1 MLSCFIPWHCDVD
14 VDVLH
19 NMASDAQKVVKL
31 VKQNPA
37 GIPLNKLAVFFSQ
50 KYKKN
55 LTASKHGYR
64 NITEYINSL
73 EELVTVDQVV
83 FHRSEVPGAVS
94 AVPQCLEQPRK
105 RRGAS
110 NHCSTEDLRD
120 AAVLQLTGPPLQLPP
135 PVDPEFPALGAKLSR
150 AEERRPR
157 GAAGGRG
164 PVFRESY
171 HAQLREWHNSN
182 TRAAETLEN
191 DEETGS
197 QRSRR
202 KVVSVEEV
210 NSLAQDVIRSLAT
223 SGDLV
228 TVEKVISQVCA
239 LLQVPSLKAFRITH
253 RDLPAVENLQRS
265 IKEVNVFIECVD
277 TVSTMCTLHELAL
290 ALAGLKNKKR
300 FEELSLGPLCKFP
313 IIHRLFKVDPNTKD
327 EDIHQIETVDIL
339 RSLREFRKKQT
350 KQMVDLAEFMQ
361 FLADQHN
368 CESPYELG
376 IRIQSVALAI
386 STLKKVTNEMYD
398 NMDHAKNILQKD
410 VEEEVQAQLW
420 KIKKKLMDPAQ
431 GPPIFSPCGST
442 ELRFKYANMSAADA
456 VIEVL
461 TNSEGM
467 LNTKMTKRVQDFLNH
482 VAKDRPTRSLF
493 QMAICCGSLEPSRD
507 LNPKE
512 KPQKSAS
519 EKKHEE
525 SAAANVVPPSVAAV
539 EQYLLKC
546 VSTVNGPLTLASLSK
561 LEKKVTEHFSFR
573 DFNQLGQN
581 TFLDFLVKQ
590 TLILQQVAGGSI
602 MLNCPDSRPCGFR
615 PSKQDV
621 FEFIRQ
627 CGEENSSKLD
637 FTECALRNHFAV
649 GDSKDLGYGPLKTL
663 VELVQRQRQL
673 GDPVGPCLLHYEA
686 PLLPAHSGHEV
697 SELVGRLGEVSR
709 EQAVFSLLS
718 TPLLEDLGSW
728 SLWELVFQP
737 SHGSL
742 KDFIHS
748 HCGHTDLLALEVAP
762 GVILRATSCT
772 SDSLF
777 SEAAQILDPIGT
789 AGHLVSIVMSH
800 GVQNAPIPLLAN
812 HMKSSLAAAVAQQ
825 VSPNAVYFPAICG
838 ESEEKSYGRIASFIL
853 ECIFRIPTRICKAL
867 LQQVFL
873 EPLSKVVGQSMSRK
887 VLLNM
892 AGTRYLNKLHQM
904 GVLLG
909 ITEWTQSFQTNL
921 RSPETPFTKHLNS
934 LARRTFEHRV
944 CESGDTSE
952 EEVQISSS
960 TSSREEEDV
969 GDGHEK
975 GLFETSSDESE
986 ELSDSPITLDT
997 NTTVLTGELDKVGDA
1012 TEEQCESREHSHK
1025 AVVDDIR
1032 KSEFGIGVEL
1042 NEEGQNLMKVHQD
1055 RLGRSLE
1062 RLSTEL
1068 YSKDTH
1074 FVLELIQNADDNS
1087 YSEDGAQPSLA
1098 FVIEKD
1104 CVTILNNE
1112 HGFEEKNIRAICD
1125 VGRSTK
1131 GKHKYGYIGQ
1141 KGIGFKSVFKVT
1153 DRPEIHSSGYHIC
1166 FDKTS
1171 GPMGYILP
1179 HWVDEERPLTAEATE
1194 IVEQRWT
1201 TKILLPLRPENQQT
1215 RNLFRDVHPS
1225 LLLFLHRLRSITIF
1239 NQVEKRVV
1247 SMTRKD
1253 LSDNILEVHHT
1264 DGVQRWLVVKSI
1276 LYPKMIKADVESTE
1290 LALAFCLSESVDSSS
1305 WLQPQQQNVFAFL
1318 PLRSFGFRFII
1329 QGDFDIPS
1337 SREDVDRD
1345 SSWNQWLRSNLPQL
1359 FMNALDIFSS
1369 HPEFSGLKGLC
1380 YFLQFVPLPDEIQDF
1395 FKPVASQIL
1404 QLLRGRPCLPAKE
1417 DKDGTVTLKQASQL
1431 AVCQDPLILDV
1442 IGTEELNRHLS
1453 LSYLHP
1459 TLQSHLSQSLLSTL
1473 GVHRLT
1479 AAEVVMVTR
1488 SMVKELIP
1496 NGTPL
1501 TDSQMV
1507 QLARLLL
1514 CNFRAE
1520 ELQYNLNDDT
1530 LQELRGIPM
1539 IPLADGRLVALSGGG
1554 VFFPISE
1561 SGDTPA
1567 GLNALYRD
1575 LSCVA
1580 PRLLK
1585 CLDELGNSQVRELLR
1600 RLQVHEL
1607 EPQQVLQ
1614 EHVMPML
1621 RSGAWKTKPDDV
1633 VISCLLFIKQH
1644 GQQQDFQNMS
1654 IPVLTDQG
1662 FVCPSES
1669 PVHFSKEYGNVDL
1682 PNVLPGVDWVLLHPC
1697 YLLADGDTD
1706 GWRKLLGALG
1716 VHSLLTVRKET
1727 RSLTVKELSSSLWA
1741 AESQFW
1747 PKPADGNVVI
1757 EDYCCEEFRVLA
1769 TTDRLSAQSLL
1780 QQRRKLLVLLAEN
1793 WHSGEKYSQFKSAQ
1807 VRDGDGHFLRE
1818 TLSSFQ
1824 LHLRQLPWVPT
1835 FRVQH
1840 KGVEATGF
1848 KCPGTTYLYSEQLHS
1863 LLGAH
1868 VDYIDTNI
1876 TPSEF
1881 LSDVGVRHM
1890 VTVDMVVD
1898 LVKKWSADG
1907 GEAGSFCS
1915 TVQHIHSVYSYLLRN
1930 CSSVQ
1935 LWDLFRHTPAV
1946 FVEHERMN
1954 DDWCS
1959 GKFYHLKDVCWAEPT
1974 RMFQRY
1980 KELLRTLNS
1989 GLQEPRILAT
1999 FYSVSPEIKELFLRQ
2014 LKVEPDPSM
2023 KQYVDLLELICDS
2036 DPQASSAVLQDV
2048 SVIYAK
2054 LADKCRVHGEDLSVT
2069 CNPAFSASLKSMVSG
2084 KRVFPTKHN
2093 GWVTLER
2100 RPLIPDNK
2108 SYEKIFQTC
2117 RDLCLLNLPPAQ
2129 TNQGRNPSQGKAFR
2143 EEDRGLFLEICGLKK
2158 LSQCITTEAQTVS
2171 YRPCPALQA
2180 LVREVIPYIQ
2190 SFLFHQEE
2198 FAELYSDLL
2207 ESNIGQK
2214 IKTLTFG
2221 QVGELYLHYTLTL
2234 PDGVEIFQREDIICL
2249 LKDKREL
2256 YIQKD
2261 HLNTKLELCGELVK
2275 LFSPEGSLRKDLEHF
2290 LEGLLVST
2298 QDECALKRYLN
2309 KKGIKD
2315 LPDEEERWEVPM
2327 PLLPKPE
2334 LTVQTTVHSAH
2345 QGEDQ
2350 EVGRRVEQDG
2360 HETLQCWPPKSSLHQ
2375 SGGSSHTAKAVD
2387 AVVKM
2392 WPPPVDPNY
2401 VPEKSYSSNSN
2412 SHRQLS
2418 SPQVEEEMPAP
2429 TQVDFAASH
2438 NPPQCTGKAVGN
2450 SAEPPHQEQR
2460 GGCEDQEERRQST
2473 QHPVEPE
2480 KQQTASSE
2488 PTHQSPKPDAP
2499 VVVCSQFQ
2507 GEGCGYRP
2515 LRALDNAVWTHP
2527 QTGEFLEDLD
2537 LKCSLPQNVAFTEDH
2552 TDAVRI
2558 GEWGEQLVHS
2568 FLCHWKEDGSPGP
2581 TDVTWYNQNGE
2592 SGKPFDFKV
2601 TFNEPHSPGSN
2612 EIFVEVKTTVK
2623 QDRKFIHLSA
2633 NELDFALK
2641 VRDKYHLYRVYGAGD
2656 SQNVRLCRIKNLAQ
2670 QLHSK
2675 TVEMFLLV

>member
-1 MLSCFIPWHCDVD
+1 MTNFNSIRGIHFNCPHCCRG
-14 VDVLH
+14 

-94 AVPQCLEQPRK
+94 AVPQCLGKVPASSYQPALPEQQPRK

-456 VIEVL
+456 VIE
-461 TNSEGM
+461 TNCCLS
-467 LNTKMTKRVQDFLNH
+467 LQDFLNH

-525 SAAANVVPPSVAAV
+525 SAA
-539 EQYLLKC
+539 QYLLKC

-825 VSPNAVYFPAICG
+825 AICG

-921 RSPETPFTKHLNS
+921 RSPETPFTKVSVPLRSENS
-934 LARRTFEHRV
+934 PSAIELMTN
-944 CESGDTSE
+944 
-952 EEVQISSS
+952 
-960 TSSREEEDV
+960 
-969 GDGHEK
+969 
-975 GLFETSSDESE
+975 GLLDESE

-1561 SGDTPA
+1561 SGDTPCPRIQA
-1567 GLNALYRD
+1567 PLCCPDPGLNALYRD

-1946 FVEHERMN
+1946 FVEMN

-1999 FYSVSPEIKELFLRQ
+1999 FYSVSPEIKELFLR

-2069 CNPAFSASLKSMVSG
+2069 CMVSG

-2129 TNQGRNPSQGKAFR
+2129 TNQGKAFR

-2261 HLNTKLELCGELVK
+2261 HLNTKLELCGYCLNV
-2275 LFSPEGSLRKDLEHF
+2275 FSKDFKRSISLLI
-2290 LEGLLVST
+2290 

-2334 LTVQTTVHSAH
+2334 LTV
-2345 QGEDQ
+2345 
-2350 EVGRRVEQDG
+2350 GRRVEQDG

-2375 SGGSSHTAKAVD
+2375 SGGSSHTGTK
-2387 AVVKM
+2387 
-2392 WPPPVDPNY
+2392 
-2401 VPEKSYSSNSN
+2401 
-2412 SHRQLS
+2412 
-2418 SPQVEEEMPAP
+2418 
-2429 TQVDFAASH
+2429 
-2438 NPPQCTGKAVGN
+2438 
-2450 SAEPPHQEQR
+2450 QEH
-2460 GGCEDQEERRQST
+2460 QST
-2473 QHPVEPE
+2473 ETFYYFYSLSFIRFNQSGCIKCIRTREAADGIVRTHTPVRIAFCTIPAMKMKNSCEWFVE
-2480 KQQTASSE
+2480 LLCLMCFFLFCLR
-2488 PTHQSPKPDAP
+2488 SPKPDAP